1 MRHHIDRKRFEKS
14 QRKSIHDVFRER
26 KESEALAK
34 QQEAHQKLQ
43 TLSPLLQSYEPRLT
57 DDTRPS
63 TLHQRK
69 ISSPMVSTTHSTQ
82 SDKDNDKDHR
92 QEHESGPGHE
102 NISTTNPFQA
112 MTHTFPALRSS
123 MKKTYSAS
131 DKERPHS
138 GRVGEGIG
146 SSSTSQG
153 GYLSIHGGNISN
165 HGDDPTMTMLSPS
178 DAITERQPSTSS
190 YSSHHDHLQVH
201 DLGSSSSSRESRK
214 KSSTVLLD
222 VMATKVSF
230 KDADLLSKSQQSRR
244 LSDAMLVID
253 DINEHHHSIEMN
265 DHPSHPNDED
275 EEDDENKQYITS
287 QDGNE
292 DGREGVVE
300 GSGSSYESNAM
311 SPRPA
316 TTGSPIRRMSSPNKN
331 NNNYINNDNNNDN
344 GNNNDNNEDNQD
356 QQLSSTDFPL
366 NSSSLFHHRQ
376 STSHQESSITIPP
389 LHVTSSSSRA
399 QTAQGLGPARA
410 PSKKSIDNTVR

>member
-1 MRHHIDRKRFEKS
+1 
-14 QRKSIHDVFRER
+14 
-26 KESEALAK
+26 
-34 QQEAHQKLQ
+34 
-43 TLSPLLQSYEPRLT
+43 
-57 DDTRPS
+57 
-63 TLHQRK
+63 
-69 ISSPMVSTTHSTQ
+69 MVSTTHSTQ
-82 SDKDNDKDHR
+82 SDKDKDKDHR

-112 MTHTFPALRSS
+112 TTHTFPALRSS

-146 SSSTSQG
+146 SSSTSPG

-253 DINEHHHSIEMN
+253 DINEYHHSIEMN

-275 EEDDENKQYITS
+275 EEDDEHKQNVTS

-292 DGREGVVE
+292 EVCEGVVE
-300 GSGSSYESNAM
+300 GSGSGSPYESNAM

-316 TTGSPIRRMSSPNKN
+316 TTGSPSRRISSPNKN
-331 NNNYINNDNNNDN
+331 NNNNYSNSHNNNDN
-344 GNNNDNNEDNQD
+344 DNDN
-356 QQLSSTDFPL
+356 QQSSSMDFPL

-399 QTAQGLGPARA
+399 QTTQGLGPARA